1 MSLRP
6 YAAPLLLLT
15 ALLLPACSEQSTEDL
30 VKAAAQG
37 DAAAM
42 KELERRTV
50 AAVEKGSEQLLSM
63 QQQSVEKLQE
73 LAQEGSD
80 MAGDAALEL
89 SRRAGQGTAEF
100 KKWLEQAAEGGA
112 LEGKFLLGKY
122 RLHGVAGY
130 AKDAEAGPTMLEEAA
145 AGGHAEAAFTLGIAY
160 KYGLEVPE
168 DAAKA
173 NAYLQQALDNGFTA
187 AADEL

>member
-6 YAAPLLLLT
+6 YAAPLLISL
-15 ALLLPACSEQSTEDL
+15 ALFLPACSDSSKEDL
-30 VKAAAQG
+30 AK
-37 DAAAM
+37 
-42 KELERRTV
+42 
-50 AAVEKGSEQLLSM
+50 AVEKGSDQLHSM
-63 QQQSVEKLQE
+63 QQESVEKLQN
-73 LAQEGSD
+73 LAQEGTA
-80 MAGDAALEL
+80 MAADAALEL

-100 KKWLEQAAEGGA
+100 KKWLEQAAAGGA

-122 RLHGVAGY
+122 RLHGIAGY
-130 AKDAEAGPTMLEEAA
+130 AKDAEAGRAMLEEAA
-145 AGGHAEAAFTLGIAY
+145 AAGHAEAAFTLGIAY

-173 NAYLQQALDNGFTA
+173 TSYLQQALDNGFSA